1 LRSHDARGADQFHFR
16 LKEGPQMSDAKKPG
30 AGAPKPMTPQ
40 TGQGNPAKQAEKSA
54 PKPPSG
60 AKK

>member
-1 LRSHDARGADQFHFR
+1 
-16 LKEGPQMSDAKKPG
+16 MSDAKKPSP
-30 AGAPKPMTPQ
+30 GAPKPMSPQ
-40 TGQGNPAKQAEKSA
+40 TGQGNPAKQAEKSV